1 MVSPLAETFG
11 LPIDESYGVATEKD
25 LAAKV
30 RSLVTGGD
38 LDDGLAVIAWKHEQ
52 IPQLAYDLGWH
63 DKSKERTTW
72 RADDY
77 DTIFELTY
85 TRLHKATDARTRV
98 SSAQGTTITLR
109 EDGKG
114 GRSCTVISGGG
125 LVGGVAAAIGL
136 GKPCD
141 ADELGL
147 LPPPLAAGP
156 LAVTASTRLFARVL
170 PATAP
175 RGRGACKKFR
185 AIVATESRL

>member
-1 MVSPLAETFG
+1 MRSVEMVSPLAETFG

-85 TRLHKATDARTRV
+85 TRFSDGAWRCAGAR
-98 SSAQGTTITLR
+98 SR
-109 EDGKG
+109 EGF
-114 GRSCTVISGGG
+114 
-125 LVGGVAAAIGL
+125 A
-136 GKPCD
+136 D
-141 ADELGL
+141 ADQRR
-147 LPPPLAAGP
+147 P
-156 LAVTASTRLFARVL
+156 
-170 PATAP
+170 
-175 RGRGACKKFR
+175 
-185 AIVATESRL
+185 